1 MSREYG
7 VLRGQV
13 IAAGD
18 TDGEGKV
25 RVRIPDLGGQN
36 DLLAAPVATLM
47 TGDKRGTWFMP
58 EVNDEV
64 LIAFLRGDVN
74 HPYIIGYLWN
84 GEQRPPETDIHKR
97 VIKTVNGHIITI
109 HDNPDTSQ
117 GDTGSIEIR
126 DANGN
131 SIRLE
136 NGGITI
142 TARPPGG
149 IIINATS
156 VQINGR
162 PVVLGGTI

>member
-1 MSREYG
+1 MSKEYG
-7 VLRGQV
+7 VVRGQV
-13 IAAGD
+13 VEVND
-18 TDGEGKV
+18 RDGEGKV
-25 RVRIPDLGGQN
+25 RVRISDLGGEN
-36 DLLAAPVATLM
+36 ELIAAPVATLM
-47 TGDKRGTWFMP
+47 TGNKRGTWFMP
-58 EVNDEV
+58 EKDDEV

-109 HDNPDTSQ
+109 HDNPGAPQ
-117 GDTGSIEIR
+117 GDTGSIEIK

-131 SIRLE
+131 FILME

-142 TARPPGG
+142 SAHNGAV
-149 IIINATS
+149 IISALS

-162 PVVLGGTI
+162 PVIVGGPI